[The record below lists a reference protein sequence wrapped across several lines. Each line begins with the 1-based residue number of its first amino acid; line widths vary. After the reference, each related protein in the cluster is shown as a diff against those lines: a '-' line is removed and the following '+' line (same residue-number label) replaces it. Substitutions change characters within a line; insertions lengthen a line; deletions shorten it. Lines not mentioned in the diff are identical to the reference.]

1 MSTPLMNEGAPGP
14 LGGYLI
20 ADLSS
25 GIAGAY
31 CTRLLADGG
40 ATVIKVEPPEGDDL
54 RRWTASGEMPPDG
67 RDAPLFSYLAGGK
80 QSVVFGPDAER
91 AAADLDELLDH
102 AHAVV
107 WSPGPAAGWPAEW
120 PAEWPP
126 VWPIGGRRGRCCPP
140 TRTWR
145 WPR

>member
-1 MSTPLMNEGAPGP
+1 MSDTARGP

-20 ADLSS
+20 VDLSS

-40 ATVIKVEPPEGDDL
+40 ATVVKVEPPEGDAL
-54 RRWTASGEMPPDG
+54 RRWTASGEPPPDG

-80 QSVVFGPDAER
+80 QSVVFGPDGDR
-91 AAADLDELLDH
+91 AAADLDELLDR

-107 WSPGPAAGWPAEW
+107 WSPGPAAGAAAGVADW
-120 PAEWPP
+120 
-126 VWPIGGRRGRCCPP
+126 
-140 TRTWR
+140 RT
-145 WPR
+145 PQSLLSAHPHLAVAAITPFGL

>member
-1 MSTPLMNEGAPGP
+1 MSDTARGP

-20 ADLSS
+20 VDLSS

-40 ATVIKVEPPEGDDL
+40 ATVVKVEPPEGDAL
-54 RRWTASGEMPPDG
+54 RRWTASGEVPPDG

-80 QSVVFGPDAER
+80 QSVVLGPDGER
-91 AAADLDELLDH
+91 AAADLNELLDH

-107 WSPGPAAGWPAEW
+107 WSPGWAAGVADGVAAGSFGDRTPASLL
-120 PAEWPP
+120 
-126 VWPIGGRRGRCCPP
+126 
-140 TRTWR
+140 
-145 WPR
+145 